1 MIVLHDLNGNPIK
14 LESSRKIAAVPRKK
28 NYDEPTTVLIY
39 GIGNVEVKESSD
51 EIIEKIQ
58 AEAIAEK

>member
-14 LESSRKIAAVPRKK
+14 LESSSKIAAVPRKK